1 MGVIFCSGMAYSLP
15 TATWLRLVLWSA
27 LGILVYFV
35 YGYKHSRL
43 RETPEPSAH
52 AAAAKAVP

>member
-1 MGVIFCSGMAYSLP
+1 MPAS
-15 TATWLRLVLWSA
+15 ATWWRLLLWSA

-43 RETPEPSAH
+43 RGPEPDSPHTAT
-52 AAAAKAVP
+52 AKAVP

>member
-1 MGVIFCSGMAYSLP
+1 MAYSLP
-15 TATWLRLVLWSA
+15 TATWLRLVIWSV

-43 RETPEPSAH
+43 RGTEPDSVH
-52 AAAAKAVP
+52 AAPAKAVP